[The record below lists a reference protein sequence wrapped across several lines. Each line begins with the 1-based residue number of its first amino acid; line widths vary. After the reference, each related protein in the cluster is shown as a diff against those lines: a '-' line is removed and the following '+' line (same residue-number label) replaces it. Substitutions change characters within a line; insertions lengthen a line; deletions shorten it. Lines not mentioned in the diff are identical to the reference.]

1 MTRAQFIAFLRDRL
15 ESFGLE
21 VRAWHLEAALD
32 DLAVV
37 IGDLE
42 IRLRVVRCSP
52 EGGDRQ

>member
-15 ESFGLE
+15 EALGLE

-42 IRLRVVRCSP
+42 IKLRIVRTAP
-52 EGGDRQ
+52 NGGDR

>member
-1 MTRAQFIAFLRDRL
+1 VTRAQFIAFLRDRL

-21 VRAWHLEAALD
+21 VRAWQIEAALD

-42 IRLRVVRCSP
+42 IKLRVVRTAP
-52 EGGDRQ
+52 EGGDQ